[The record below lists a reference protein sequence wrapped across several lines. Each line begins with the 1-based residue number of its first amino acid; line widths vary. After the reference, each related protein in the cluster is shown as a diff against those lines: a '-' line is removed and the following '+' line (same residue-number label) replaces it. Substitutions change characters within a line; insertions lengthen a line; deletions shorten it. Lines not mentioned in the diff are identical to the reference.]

1 MMKKYIVL
9 FVCMIFAI
17 VCSSCEEEQ
26 DFGFPTKIEI
36 SGNGETIDIKGT
48 NDLPPSIK
56 QIELLNYNG
65 DGNNS
70 GLITEDKDCIETTT
84 VWLTVKYFL
93 AEYKLVVTAAPN
105 ETNKSRK
112 LYLYLYDGKS
122 RQEITVVQSK

>member
-1 MMKKYIVL
+1 MKKYIVL
-9 FVCMIFAI
+9 FVCAIFAI

-36 SGNGETIDIKGT
+36 SGNGETIGIMGT

-70 GLITEDKDCIETTT
+70 GLITEDKDWIETTT
-84 VWLTVKYFL
+84 DWLTVKYFL
-93 AEYKLVVTAAPN
+93 TEYKLVVTAAPN
-105 ETNKSRK
+105 ETNKARK

>member
-9 FVCMIFAI
+9 FVCAIFAI

-36 SGNGETIDIKGT
+36 SGNGETIGIMGT

-70 GLITEDKDCIETTT
+70 GLITEDKDWIETTT
-84 VWLTVKYFL
+84 DWLTVKYFL
-93 AEYKLVVTAAPN
+93 TEYKLVVTAAPN
-105 ETNKSRK
+105 ETNKARK

>member
-1 MMKKYIVL
+1 
-9 FVCMIFAI
+9 MIFAI